1 MNTETI
7 SDTTGTVLVPVQ
19 TVKGQL
25 VQRKVGAKKLYR
37 VVGYCRYEKK
47 WQLDDQD
54 DISRCIYVKSGTLVV
69 VD

>member
-19 TVKGQL
+19 TVKGRL

-47 WQLDDQD
+47 WQLDDCD